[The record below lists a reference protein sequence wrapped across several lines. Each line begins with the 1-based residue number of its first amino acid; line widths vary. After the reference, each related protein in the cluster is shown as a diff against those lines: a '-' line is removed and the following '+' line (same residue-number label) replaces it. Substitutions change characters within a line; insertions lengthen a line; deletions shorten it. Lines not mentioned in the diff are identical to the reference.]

1 MSRKGEHTMDSSLCY
16 EEFIKKIITL
26 VWIEEF
32 IYEYPLLF
40 RVIIEESIKAMNY
53 FQEVDVNLKMTIWG
67 R

>member
-1 MSRKGEHTMDSSLCY
+1 MDSSLCY

-53 FQEVDVNLKMTIWG
+53 FQEVDVNLKNDLIN
-67 R
+67 